1 MHFGSQSEMK
11 FNSKSKAKARLE
23 QPATSVLSS
32 TAGTLMESK
41 SKPNQVEITYNQLVS
56 LGMPSALIP
65 LAEFRR
71 IYSPLPP
78 MTSHSNSNPSIN
90 STMTKPSLNLTKSKA
105 KDTTHATST
114 LTQAIDFICTHLV
127 GRQEVRKRRARIS
140 QYEPRLLAKA
150 LSMNNI

>member
-1 MHFGSQSEMK
+1 MK
-11 FNSKSKAKARLE
+11 FDSKSKAKAMLE
-23 QPATSVLSS
+23 QTVLQPATSVVSS
-32 TAGTLMESK
+32 TAGTMTESK

-56 LGMPSALIP
+56 LGMPSALIS

-78 MTSHSNSNPSIN
+78 MTSHSNSNSSIN
-90 STMTKPSLNLTKSKA
+90 STMTKPNLNLTKSKA

-140 QYEPRLLAKA
+140 QYEA
-150 LSMNNI
+150 SFISQGSQHE